1 MQRTRLVDRESFIT
15 ADGSS
20 IRELAGIPSGNAVNQ
35 SLAEATV
42 PPGGET
48 IEHYHRVSEEIYFFT
63 SGAGRMRLGD
73 EEDDVRAG
81 DTVVIAP
88 GIAPQAVERGPGAAR
103 AAVLLLARV
112 LARRHRPAV
121 KALLAVLVALLA
133 APATAAAAIPTI
145 GIGEQHPQLF
155 TQQHFHELGVRHV
168 RFIASWDAFKSD
180 WQRAELDGYMQAAR
194 AANVKVLLGFGRSRD
209 PQRTRKLPSL
219 RAYERE
225 FKKFRARYPDVDEFI
240 AWNEANHCSQPT
252 CRNPGARRSSTWP
265 RAGIAA
271 AARSSARACSTARTW
286 PSGRRTSRRPRA
298 PERRIIW
305 GLHNYIDAN
314 LFRTKGTR
322 ALLKAVKG
330 DVWFTET
337 GGIVKRNN
345 DSTLKFPESTRNAA
359 KATTFVF
366 KLAALSPRVKRVY
379 FYHWAP
385 APTTLP
391 TWDSALVDRRGA
403 PASRL

>member
-1 MQRTRLVDRESFIT
+1 M
-15 ADGSS
+15 
-20 IRELAGIPSGNAVNQ
+20 
-35 SLAEATV
+35 
-42 PPGGET
+42 
-48 IEHYHRVSEEIYFFT
+48 
-63 SGAGRMRLGD
+63 
-73 EEDDVRAG
+73 
-81 DTVVIAP
+81 
-88 GIAPQAVERGPGAAR
+88 
-103 AAVLLLARV
+103 
-112 LARRHRPAV
+112 

-133 APATAAAAIPTI
+133 APATAAASTPTI

-155 TQQHFHELGVRHV
+155 TQQRFQDLNVSHV

-180 WQRAELDGYMQAAR
+180 WQRAELDAYMRAAR

-209 PQRTRKLPSL
+209 PKLMRKLPSL

-252 CRNPGARRSSTWP
+252 CRHPGRAAQYYLAARRNCKGCTIVGASLLDSSNMAEWAK
-265 RAGIAA
+265 RFQKAAG
-271 AARSSARACSTARTW
+271 
-286 PSGRRTSRRPRA
+286 

-322 ALLKAVKG
+322 ALLRAVKG
-330 DVWFTET
+330 DIWFTET

-345 DSTLKFPESTRNAA
+345 KSKLKFPESTRNAA
-359 KATTFVF
+359 AATNFVF

-385 APTTLP
+385 APTTRP
-391 TWDSALVDRRGA
+391 TWDSALVDRRSKPR
-403 PASRL
+403 PAYNVLLSWLQRHGIARS

>member
-1 MQRTRLVDRESFIT
+1 MRALV
-15 ADGSS
+15 
-20 IRELAGIPSGNAVNQ
+20 
-35 SLAEATV
+35 
-42 PPGGET
+42 
-48 IEHYHRVSEEIYFFT
+48 
-63 SGAGRMRLGD
+63 
-73 EEDDVRAG
+73 
-81 DTVVIAP
+81 
-88 GIAPQAVERGPGAAR
+88 
-103 AAVLLLARV
+103 
-112 LARRHRPAV
+112 
-121 KALLAVLVALLA
+121 AVLVALFA
-133 APATAAAAIPTI
+133 APATATAAIPTI

-155 TQQHFHELGVRHV
+155 TQEHFHELGVRHV
-168 RFIASWDAFKSD
+168 RFIASWDAFNSD

-209 PQRTRKLPSL
+209 PRRARKLPSV
-219 RAYERE
+219 RAFERE
-225 FKKFRARYPDVDEFI
+225 FQKFRARYREVDEFI
-240 AWNEANHCSQPT
+240 TWNEANHCSQPT
-252 CRNPGARRSSTWP
+252 CRNPKRTAEFYLAARRHCRGCTIIGASLLDSSNMAKWAKDFQKAAGARRKIT
-265 RAGIAA
+265 
-271 AARSSARACSTARTW
+271 
-286 PSGRRTSRRPRA
+286 
-298 PERRIIW
+298 W

-345 DSTLKFPESTRNAA
+345 ASTLKFPESTRNAA

-391 TWDSALVDRRGA
+391 TWDSALVDRRERPR
-403 PASRL
+403 PAYNVLLQWLRKHGISQSSR